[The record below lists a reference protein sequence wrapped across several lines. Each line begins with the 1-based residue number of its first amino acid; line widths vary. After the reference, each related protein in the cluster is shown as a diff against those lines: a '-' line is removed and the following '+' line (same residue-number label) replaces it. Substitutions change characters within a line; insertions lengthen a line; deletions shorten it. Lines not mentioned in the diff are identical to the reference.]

1 MKTTFLVAAIAA
13 GMTLAATAEAREANP
28 PRMELPAFEDLDIN
42 SDGAVTSDEIEAAMQ
57 ARAAARFALTDTNG
71 DGALSVEELIT
82 RADTARQDR
91 AAGRAAEQ
99 IERADT
105 NGDGLLQAD
114 ELAAQRADRIEGRV
128 EGRGDRGPDRMFERA
143 DADDNGSLSA
153 EEFAEAQTR
162 MQDNGGRR
170 QHGQR
175 GDH

>member
-13 GMTLAATAEAREANP
+13 GMTLAATAEAREGNP
-28 PRMELPAFEDLDIN
+28 PRMEMPAFEDLDIN

-71 DGALSVEELIT
+71 DGALSVEELIA

-114 ELAAQRADRIEGRV
+114 ELAAQRADRG

-143 DADDNGSLSA
+143 DADDNGSLNS
-153 EEFAEAQTR
+153 EEFAEAQTL
-162 MQDNGGRR
+162 MQDHGERR
-170 QHGQR
+170 PHGQR

>member
-13 GMTLAATAEAREANP
+13 GMTMAATAEAREGNP
-28 PRMELPAFEDLDIN
+28 PRMEMPAFEDLDIN

-57 ARAAARFALTDTNG
+57 VRAAEQFAQTDSNG
-71 DGALSVEELIT
+71 DGALSVEELIA
-82 RADTARQDR
+82 RADTARQER

-99 IERADT
+99 IEKADT

-114 ELAAQRADRIEGRV
+114 ELAAHAADRGEGC
-128 EGRGDRGPDRMFERA
+128 GDRGPDRMFERA

-153 EEFAEAQTR
+153 EEFAEAQSR
-162 MQDNGGRR
+162 MDDRGGRR

-175 GDH
+175 DDH